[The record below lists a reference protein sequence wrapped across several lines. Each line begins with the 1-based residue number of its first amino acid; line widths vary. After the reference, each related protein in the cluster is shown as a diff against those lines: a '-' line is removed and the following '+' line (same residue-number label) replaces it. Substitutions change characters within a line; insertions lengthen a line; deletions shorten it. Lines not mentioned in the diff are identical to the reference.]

1 MEEQTNNIP
10 VRYFAVQFADKFIE
24 GQFYGKEY
32 FYRTKKQDLKEGDII
47 NIPTRYGTS
56 KVLVTRVDL
65 TEEELKESSFPKDKL
80 TWY

>member
-24 GQFYGKEY
+24 GQFYGREY

>member
-1 MEEQTNNIP
+1 MEEQTNDIP

-24 GQFYGKEY
+24 GQFYGREY

>member
-1 MEEQTNNIP
+1 MEEQTNDIP

-24 GQFYGKEY
+24 GQFYGREY
-32 FYRTKKQDLKEGDII
+32 FYRTKKQDLKEGDVI

-56 KVLVTRVDL
+56 KVLVTRTDL

>member
-1 MEEQTNNIP
+1 MEEQVNDIP

-24 GQFYGKEY
+24 GQFYGREY